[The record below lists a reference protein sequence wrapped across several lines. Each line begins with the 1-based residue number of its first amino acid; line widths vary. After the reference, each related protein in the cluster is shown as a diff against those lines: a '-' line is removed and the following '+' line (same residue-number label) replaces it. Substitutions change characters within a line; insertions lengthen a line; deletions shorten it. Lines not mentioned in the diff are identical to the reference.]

1 MTPDE
6 LRSTGE
12 SLFGQHWQTPL
23 AKALDVDPRSVRYW
37 LSGKHK
43 INRRTEEAI
52 LALQCKQ
59 RIRVQG
65 CTIKDANDDS
75 VE

>member
-12 SLFGQHWQTPL
+12 SLFGPHWQTPL
-23 AKALDVDPRSVRYW
+23 AKAWDVDPRSIRYW

-43 INRRTEEAI
+43 INKRTEEAI
-52 LALQCKQ
+52 LALQRKQ
-59 RIRVQG
+59 RIGVQG
-65 CTIKDANDDS
+65 CTVKDANDDS

>member
-12 SLFGQHWQTPL
+12 SLFGPHWQTPL

-43 INRRTEEAI
+43 INKRTENVI
-52 LALQCKQ
+52 LGLRREQKEL
-59 RIRVQG
+59 RG
-65 CTIKDANDDS
+65 DS
-75 VE
+75 AP